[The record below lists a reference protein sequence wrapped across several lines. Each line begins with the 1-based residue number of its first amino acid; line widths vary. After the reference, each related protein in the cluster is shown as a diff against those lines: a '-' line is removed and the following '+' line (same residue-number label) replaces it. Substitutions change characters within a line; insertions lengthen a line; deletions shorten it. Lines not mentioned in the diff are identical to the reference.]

1 MDKRQGA
8 SRIGSIGAMAG
19 AVLLSIGTYLHPM
32 NADPNDA
39 RSAFAEYAADHLWI
53 ASHLTQFLGA
63 MLMVGALVLLSRRM
77 ADGPT
82 GDWAHLGT
90 AAAVGTLVLTSVL
103 QAVDGV
109 ALKMMVDAWAAA
121 PEHEQALR
129 FHSAVAVRQ
138 IEIGLASYASIM
150 FGTTATVY
158 GIALVIDHAFPRWL
172 GLLGICG
179 GGSLFVAGLVMA
191 HTGFSGLSMA
201 MNMPSSL
208 LLLIWIIGLGAIIW
222 PQNHS

>member
-1 MDKRQGA
+1 MTRPSGSKSMDKRQGA
-8 SRIGSIGAMAG
+8 SRIGSISALAG

-39 RSAFAEYAADHLWI
+39 RSAFAEYAADHLWS
-53 ASHLTQFLGA
+53 ASPLTQFLGA

-77 ADGPT
+77 AGGPAA
-82 GDWAHLGT
+82 DWAHLGT

-121 PEHEQALR
+121 PEHEQPLR

-138 IEIGLASYASIM
+138 IEIGLA
-150 FGTTATVY
+150 
-158 GIALVIDHAFPRWL
+158 
-172 GLLGICG
+172 
-179 GGSLFVAGLVMA
+179 
-191 HTGFSGLSMA
+191 
-201 MNMPSSL
+201 
-208 LLLIWIIGLGAIIW
+208 
-222 PQNHS
+222 